1 MSALRYSAKGA
12 FKGRTVLITGGGGAI
27 GRAAS
32 LAFADAGANVVVN
45 DLPGDPK
52 APGEGPAERTVKE
65 IKSRAGSAIAVPG
78 SASEGQKL
86 IDAAVKEFGRIDVIV
101 ALAGT
106 HAATLF
112 ESHTMEDFHRVLGVN
127 TLGAVSPILAAWPHF
142 QKQKYGRVI
151 TTTSDTIF
159 GTTRLSSYLFS
170 RGANFIGS
178 RGLAVEGAEHNILVN
193 SIAPVAASAL
203 SFDYIKDM
211 EPELRSQYEAQLR
224 NKFPPEGNVPMILA
238 LAHESRTITGETF
251 SLGAWSASRIVLGFQ
266 DGVTNVRT
274 MEEILQRKDEILG
287 SPGKEVKIPANSEE
301 EMQMLQRSKE

>member
-1 MSALRYSAKGA
+1 MSALRYAAKGA

-45 DLPGDPK
+45 DLPGDP
-52 APGEGPAERTVKE
+52 GPAERTVKE

-78 SASEGQKL
+78 SSSDGQKL

-101 ALAGT
+101 TLAGT

-112 ESHTMEDFHRVLGVN
+112 ESHTMEDFHRVLQVN
-127 TLGAVSPILAAWPHF
+127 TLAAVSPVLAAWPYF
-142 QKQKYGRVI
+142 KKQKYGRVI
-151 TTTSDTIF
+151 TITSDTIF

-178 RGLAVEGAEHNILVN
+178 RGLAIEGAEHNILVN
-193 SIAPVAASAL
+193 SVAPVAASAL

-238 LAHESRTITGETF
+238 LAHESSTITGETF

-266 DGVTNVRT
+266 DGVTNVHT
-274 MEEILQRKDEILG
+274 MEEIFQRKHEILG
-287 SPGKEVKIPANSEE
+287 SAGKEVKIPANSEE
-301 EMQMLQRSKE
+301 EMQMLQRGKE

>member
-1 MSALRYSAKGA
+1 MSAPRYSAEGA

-65 IKSRAGSAIAVPG
+65 IKSRGGSAIAVPG

-86 IDAAVKEFGRIDVIV
+86 VDAAIKEFGHIDVIV

-106 HAATLF
+106 HAATMF
-112 ESHTMEDFHRVLGVN
+112 DSHTMDDFQRVLGVN
-127 TLGAVSPILAAWPHF
+127 TLGMVSPVLAAWPHF
-142 QKQKYGRVI
+142 QKQKYGRI
-151 TTTSDTIF
+151 IITTSDTIF
-159 GTTRLSSYLFS
+159 GTVRLSSYLFS

-178 RGLAVEGAEHNILVN
+178 RGLAIEGAEHNILVN

-211 EPELRSQYEAQLR
+211 EPEVKAQYENQLRS
-224 NKFPPEGNVPMILA
+224 KFPPEGNVPMILA
-238 LAHESRTITGETF
+238 LAHESSTITGESF
-251 SLGAWSASRIVLGFQ
+251 SLGAYCASRIVLGFQ

-274 MEEILQRKDEILG
+274 MEEIFERKEEILG
-287 SPGKEVKIPANSEE
+287 SPDKQVKIPTGSDEL
-301 EMQMLQRSKE
+301 MQMLQRSQV

>member
-1 MSALRYSAKGA
+1 MSTLRYAAKGA
-12 FKGRTVLITGGGGAI
+12 FKGRTVLITGGSGAI

-52 APGEGPAERTVKE
+52 TPGEGPAERTVKE

-78 SASEGQKL
+78 SAADGQKL
-86 IDAAVKEFGRIDVIV
+86 IDAAVKEFGRIDIIV

-106 HAATLF
+106 HAATMF
-112 ESHTMEDFHRVLGVN
+112 ESHTMDDFHRVLGIN

-151 TTTSDTIF
+151 LTTSDTIF
-159 GTTRLSSYLFS
+159 ATSRLSSYIFS
-170 RGANFIGS
+170 RGANFVGA
-178 RGLAVEGAEHNILVN
+178 RALAVEGADDNILVN

-211 EPELRSQYEAQLR
+211 EPELRSQYEDQLR
-224 NKFPPEGNVPMILA
+224 SKFPPEANIPMILA
-238 LAHESRTITGETF
+238 LSHESSTITGESF
-251 SLGAWSASRIVLGFQ
+251 SLGAWCASRIVLGFQ

-274 MEEILQRKDEILG
+274 MEELLQRKDEILG
-287 SPGKEVKIPANSEE
+287 YPGKEVKIPVNNEE
-301 EMQMLQRSKE
+301 EMQMLQRSKL

>member
-1 MSALRYSAKGA
+1 MSALRYAAKDA
-12 FKGRTVLITGGGGAI
+12 FKGRTVLVTGGGGAI

-65 IKSRAGSAIAVPG
+65 IKSRKGSAIAVPG
-78 SASEGQKL
+78 SSSEGQKL
-86 IDAAVKEFGRIDVIV
+86 VDATVKEFGRIDVIV
-101 ALAGT
+101 ALAGI

-112 ESHTMEDFHRVLGVN
+112 ENHTMDDFHRVLGVN
-127 TLGAVSPILAAWPHF
+127 TLGMISPVLAAWPHF
-142 QKQKYGRVI
+142 KKQNYGRVI

-178 RGLAVEGAEHNILVN
+178 RGLAIEGAEHNILVN

-211 EPELRSQYEAQLR
+211 EPEVRSQYEDQLR
-224 NKFPPEGNVPMILA
+224 SKFPPEGNVPMILA
-238 LAHESRTITGETF
+238 LAHESSTITGEAF
-251 SLGAWSASRIVLGFQ
+251 SLGAYCASRIVLGFQ

-274 MEEILQRKDEILG
+274 MEEIFERKDEILG
-287 SPGKEVKIPANSEE
+287 SPDKQVKIPTSSEE